1 MRNVLI
7 TGGYGFIGSNFL
19 LYITKKYTDINFY
32 NYDKL
37 LYCAKEE
44 NIKDIENEINFKS
57 TINELQNK
65 QYLLR
70 YLNDNNIDTIIH
82 FAAQTHVDHSFHSSL
97 DYTNDNIY
105 ATHILLECCRV
116 YGKISKFIHMS
127 TDEVYGE
134 SSLEDNIKK
143 TENSILYPTN
153 PYAAT
158 KAAAEMLVI
167 SYYKSFKIPIII
179 IRSNNIYGER
189 QYIDKVIPKFILQLL
204 NNKKCTIQG
213 DGSCIRSFLYIEDLI
228 QCLEIILLNGI
239 IGEIY
244 NIGLGEEISIK
255 ELAIKLIKMIKYDND
270 NDNYNDN
277 YNDNDN
283 DNDND
288 NYDKYIEY
296 IEDRDF
302 NDKRYYISDDKIRGL
317 GWNRKY
323 RLEDG
328 LNKTVEWYKQNY

>member
-1 MRNVLI
+1 MKNVLI

-19 LYITKKYTDINFY
+19 LYLTKKYTKINFY

-44 NIKDIENEINFKS
+44 NLKDIENELNFKS
-57 TINELQNK
+57 TINQLQNK
-65 QYLLR
+65 EYLLN

-82 FAAQTHVDHSFHSSL
+82 FAAQTHVDHSFHNSL

-105 ATHILLECCRV
+105 ATHILLECCRI

-134 SSLEDNIKK
+134 SLLEDNIKK

-158 KAAAEMLVI
+158 KAGAEMLVI
-167 SYYKSFKIPIII
+167 SYYKSFKLPIII

-204 NNKKCTIQG
+204 NNNKCTIHG
-213 DGSCIRSFLYIEDLI
+213 DGSCMRSFLYIEDLI
-228 QCLEIILLNGI
+228 QCLEIIMMKGI

-244 NIGLGEEISIK
+244 NIGLGEEITIK
-255 ELAIKLIKMIKYDND
+255 DLAIKLIKMIKNS
-270 NDNYNDN
+270 DNYEDYIN
-277 YNDNDN
+277 Y
-283 DNDND
+283 
-288 NYDKYIEY
+288 IQ
-296 IEDRDF
+296 DRDF
-302 NDKRYYISDDKIRGL
+302 NDKRYYISDEKIRAL
-317 GWNRKY
+317 GWNR
-323 RLEDG
+323 RNTLEDG
-328 LNKTVEWYKQNY
+328 LNKTIEWYKQNY

>member
-7 TGGYGFIGSNFL
+7 TGGYGFIASNL
-19 LYITKKYTDINFY
+19 LIHLVKKHTNINFY
-32 NYDKL
+32 NYDRL
-37 LYCAKEE
+37 LYCSSI
-44 NIKDIENEINFKS
+44 NNVKDIENEINFKS
-57 TINELQNK
+57 TINKLQNK
-65 QYLLR
+65 EFLLSYLR
-70 YLNDNNIDTIIH
+70 DNNIDTIFH
-82 FAAQTHVDHSFHSSL
+82 FAAQTHVDHSFYNSL

-105 ATHILLECCRV
+105 GTHILLETCRI

-134 SSLEDNIKK
+134 SLFDDNIKK

-167 SYYKSFKIPIII
+167 SYYKSFKLPMII

-189 QYIDKVIPKFILQLL
+189 QYIDKVIPKFIKQLL
-204 NNKKCTIQG
+204 NNDKCTIHG

-228 QCLEIILLNGI
+228 QCLEIIMEKGI

-255 ELAIKLIKMIKYDND
+255 DLAIKLIKMIKNT
-270 NDNYNDN
+270 DNYEDN
-277 YNDNDN
+277 
-283 DNDND
+283 
-288 NYDKYIEY
+288 IEY
-296 IEDRDF
+296 IKDRDF
-302 NDKRYYISDDKIRGL
+302 NDKRYYISDDKIKLL
-317 GWNRKY
+317 GWNRRY
-323 RLEDG
+323 N
-328 LNKTVEWYKQNY
+328 LNEALDKTIEWYRQN

>member
-7 TGGYGFIGSNFL
+7 TGGYGFIASNFL
-19 LYITKKYTDINFY
+19 IYLVRKYREINFY

-37 LYCAKEE
+37 LYCASENNLKEV
-44 NIKDIENEINFKS
+44 ENELNLKS
-57 TINELQNK
+57 TLNQLQNK
-65 QYLLR
+65 EFLLS

-82 FAAQTHVDHSFHSSL
+82 FAAQTHVDHSFHNSL

-105 ATHILLECCRV
+105 GTHILLECCRI

-134 SSLEDNIKK
+134 SLLEDDIKK

-167 SYYKSFKIPIII
+167 SYYKSFKLPMII

-189 QYIDKVIPKFILQLL
+189 QYIDKVIPKFIKQLL
-204 NNKKCTIQG
+204 NNNKCTIQG

-228 QCLEIILLNGI
+228 QCLELIMEKGI

-255 ELAIKLIKMIKYDND
+255 NLAIKLIKMMND
-270 NDNYNDN
+270 NDNG
-277 YNDNDN
+277 N

-288 NYDKYIEY
+288 NYEDYIEY
-296 IEDRDF
+296 IKDRDF
-302 NDKRYYISDDKIRGL
+302 NDKRYYISDDKIKML
-317 GWNRKY
+317 GWNRRY
-323 RLEDG
+323 NLEEG
-328 LNKTVEWYKQNY
+328 LKRTIEWYRQN